1 MRLPT
6 TRAVNLVPPDPN
18 EQAWLIEGL
27 WSARAVGI
35 IGGQP
40 KCCKTF
46 LALDLAVAVASG
58 TPCLQRFPTPRAGR
72 VLLFAAEDALHIVRA
87 RLEGIAHAAGAEF
100 ERLDIHVITVPV
112 LRLDH
117 QEHQQALQATVAEL
131 KPTLL
136 VLDPLVRLHAIDEN
150 IAAEVAPLLAC
161 LHQLQRL
168 RQTAVALVH
177 HALSGATHE
186 RGGQVVTRLRSP
198 ALPS

>member
-1 MRLPT
+1 
-6 TRAVNLVPPDPN
+6 
-18 EQAWLIEGL
+18 LID
-27 WSARAVGI
+27 A
-35 IGGQP
+35 
-40 KCCKTF
+40 
-46 LALDLAVAVASG
+46 
-58 TPCLQRFPTPRAGR
+58 PCA
-72 VLLFAAEDALHIVRA
+72 
-87 RLEGIAHAAGAEF
+87 EGIAHAAGAEF
-100 ERLDIHVITVPV
+100 ESLDVRVITVPV